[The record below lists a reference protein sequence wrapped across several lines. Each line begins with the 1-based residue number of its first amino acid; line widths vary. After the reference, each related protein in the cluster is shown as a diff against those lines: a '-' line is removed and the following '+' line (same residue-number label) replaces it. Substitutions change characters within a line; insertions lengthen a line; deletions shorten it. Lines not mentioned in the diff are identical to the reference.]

1 MSGEG
6 RDKYCL
12 CIWGCVVL
20 GRMANITEVR
30 GKEQGFRGHRGIPQ
44 PRKHG
49 SHVAKWINSWA

>member
-1 MSGEG
+1 MEVRMSGEG

-30 GKEQGFRGHRGIPQ
+30 GKEQGFRGHRGIP
-44 PRKHG
+44 
-49 SHVAKWINSWA
+49 